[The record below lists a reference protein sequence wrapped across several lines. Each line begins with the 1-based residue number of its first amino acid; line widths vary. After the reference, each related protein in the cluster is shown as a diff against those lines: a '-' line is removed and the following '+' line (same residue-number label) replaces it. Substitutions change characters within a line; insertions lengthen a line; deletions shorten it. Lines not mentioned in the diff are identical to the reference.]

1 MAIDAHEVYPGL
13 WQGSRPVEGSALANL
28 GFRGVVLCAMEHQP
42 TASRFPGLHVVHAPN
57 DDDFS
62 RLPTR
67 EELATA
73 IKAAR
78 TVASL
83 VSQRKKVLV
92 TCHAGRNR
100 SGLVSALAIHFL
112 TGKEG
117 LWCVKQIT
125 AVRPGALRNP
135 GFQQVLANLSAPS
148 VDPVRL

>member
-13 WQGSRPVEGSALANL
+13 WQGSLPVEGSALANL
-28 GFRGVVLCAMEHQP
+28 GFKGVVLCAMEHQP

-73 IKAAR
+73 VKAAR

-92 TCHAGRNR
+92 TCYAGKNR

-112 TGKEG
+112 TGQGGFASLLQVQKR
-117 LWCVKQIT
+117 
-125 AVRPGALRNP
+125 RPKALRNP
-135 GFQQVLANLSAPS
+135 GFQNVLMNLP
-148 VDPVRL
+148 PVTDDTRP